1 MVHFLSV
8 KSTIYTRNFVKYCI
22 FAVCNFLSSSIYGI
36 LDNITFILLTLLLS
50 AFFSGMEIA
59 FVTSNKLRFEL
70 DKKQQNL
77 TSYILSIFYRN
88 QQQFISTMLV
98 GNNICL
104 VIYGLLMAEV
114 MTPWLKPFIGSELLI
129 TFVQT
134 VIATII
140 VLITGE
146 FLPKTIFR
154 VNPNLF
160 LRVFSWLLL
169 LFYILLYPVSRFSTW
184 VSMGILK
191 IFGLKVSKATKENVF
206 SRIDLNFLI
215 QESFENQENEKEL
228 DNEVK
233 IFQNALDFSKVKLR
247 DCFVP
252 RTEIIALEYETNVET
267 LMQTFVETGLSK
279 IPIYKGDI
287 DNIIGYIH
295 SSEMFEH
302 QKEWKKQINQ
312 IPIVPENM
320 AAQKLMKI
328 FMLQKK
334 SIAVVVDEFGGTAG
348 IVTLEDIMEEIFG
361 EIEDEHDSHDYI
373 AEKINENE
381 FLFSG
386 RLEVEVINNQF
397 NLNIPESD
405 EYETIAGFILHH
417 HQHFPK
423 LNEVIRIERF
433 TIKCMKVT
441 NNRIELVKVITNG

>member
-1 MVHFLSV
+1 M
-8 KSTIYTRNFVKYCI
+8 
-22 FAVCNFLSSSIYGI
+22 
-36 LDNITFILLTLLLS
+36 FILLALLLS
-50 AFFSGMEIA
+50 AFFSGLEIA
-59 FVTSNKLRFEL
+59 FITSNKLRFEL
-70 DKKQQNL
+70 DKKQRNL
-77 TSYILSIFYRN
+77 TSSILSIFYRN
-88 QQQFISTMLV
+88 PQQFISTMLV

-114 MTPWLKPFIGSELLI
+114 MTPWLSPIGNPFLI
-129 TFVQT
+129 TFLQT
-134 VIATII
+134 ILATAL

-154 VNPNLF
+154 INPNLW
-160 LRVFSWLLL
+160 LRLFAWLLFI
-169 LFYILLYPVSRFSTW
+169 FYVVLYPVSRFSTW
-184 VSMGILK
+184 VSIGILRLFRVE
-191 IFGLKVSKATKENVF
+191 ISQTTQENVF

-215 QESFENQENEKEL
+215 QESFDNVESEKEL

-247 DCFVP
+247 DCSVP
-252 RTEIIALEYETNVET
+252 RTDIIALDYDTNVEV
-267 LMQTFVETGLSK
+267 LKETFIETGLSK

-287 DNIIGYIH
+287 DNIVGYIH

-302 QKEWKKQINQ
+302 QNDWKKQINQ

-361 EIEDEHDSHDYI
+361 EIEDEHDNRGYV
-373 AEKINENE
+373 AEQTSENE
-381 FLFSG
+381 YIFSG
-386 RLEVEVINNQF
+386 RLEIETINARF

-405 EYETIAGFILHH
+405 AYETIAGFILHN

-423 LNEVIRIERF
+423 LNEIIRIEGF
-433 TIKCMKVT
+433 TIKCVKVT
-441 NNRIELVKVITNG
+441 NNRIELVKVGTGY

>member
-1 MVHFLSV
+1 M
-8 KSTIYTRNFVKYCI
+8 
-22 FAVCNFLSSSIYGI
+22 
-36 LDNITFILLTLLLS
+36 FILLTLLLS
-50 AFFSGMEIA
+50 AFFSGLEIA
-59 FVTSNKLRFEL
+59 FVTSNRLRFEL
-70 DKKQQNL
+70 DKKQPNL
-77 TSYILSIFYRN
+77 TSSILSVFYRN
-88 QQQFISTMLV
+88 PQQFISTMLV
-98 GNNICL
+98 GNNVCL

-114 MTPWLKPFIGSELLI
+114 LTPWLTPIGNPFLI

-134 VIATII
+134 VLATAI

-154 VNPNLF
+154 INPNLWM
-160 LRVFSWLLL
+160 RIFSWLLL
-169 LFYILLYPVSRFSTW
+169 VFYVVLYPITRFSTW
-184 VSMGILK
+184 VSIGILRLCRVK
-191 IFGLKVSKATKENVF
+191 ISQTTQENVF

-215 QESFENQENEKEL
+215 QESFENVESEKEL
-228 DNEVK
+228 ENEVK

-247 DCFVP
+247 DCSVP
-252 RTEIIALEYETNVET
+252 RTDIIALEYEVSVDELKET
-267 LMQTFVETGLSK
+267 FIQTGLSK
-279 IPIYKGDI
+279 LPIYKGDI

-302 QKEWKKQINQ
+302 QTDWKKRINQ

-361 EIEDEHDSHDYI
+361 EIEDEHDTRDYV
-373 AEKINENE
+373 AEQTGENE
-381 FLFSG
+381 YIFSG
-386 RLEVEVINNQF
+386 RLEVEAINTQF

-405 EYETIAGFILHH
+405 SYETIAGFILHN

-423 LNEVIRIERF
+423 LNEIIRIDRF
-433 TIKCMKVT
+433 TIKCVKVT
-441 NNRIELVKVITNG
+441 NNRIELVKVATAD